1 MKKLPDNARLMFE
14 GVRYNVW
21 QWEQTLFD
29 GSTVIFEAA
38 SRADCVTI
46 IATVEDKILVLQEEQ
61 PGQAPFLALPGG
73 HCEGLDS
80 PERTAKF
87 KLELEA
93 GYKAEAFT
101 KWFVAPYGWVI
112 GDNHFFIARNVTQG
126 GAVREDP
133 GDKISPKL
141 ISFDEFLDFRK
152 TSEIRNKELLPILE
166 RAANNTDE
174 RAKLHDMIF
183 GFAEGQTP
191 TVATSTETQPSQI
204 TPSI

>member
-38 SRADCVTI
+38 SRADCVSI
-46 IATVEDKILVLQEEQ
+46 IGTVGDKILVLEEEQ

-80 PERTAKF
+80 PERTAKL

-93 GYKAEAFT
+93 GYKAESFT

-112 GDNHFFIARNVTQG
+112 GDNYFFIAKNVTETG
-126 GAVREDP
+126 THREDP
-133 GDKISPKL
+133 GDKITPKL
-141 ISFDEFLDFRK
+141 ITFDEFLDFRK
-152 TSEIRNKELLPILE
+152 ASEIRNKELLPVLE
-166 RAANNTDE
+166 RAANNPE
-174 RAKLHDMIF
+174 EKQKLYDLLF
-183 GFAEGQTP
+183 SLPTP
-191 TVATSTETQPSQI
+191 PVPDDIPVNDVQAGVAI
-204 TPSI
+204 